1 VQGLEPCSG
10 YSALRKYTH
19 LVVLVDI
26 SARDSNGGQTGVLKV
41 AVVKNSCTVT
51 TQGAALSIS
60 LECMYCFFRAFCAD
74 VCEAATTGVLLLPL
88 FLQLLLCA
96 LSAAPSGLQPDRALN
111 W

>member
-1 VQGLEPCSG
+1 M
-10 YSALRKYTH
+10 
-19 LVVLVDI
+19 VLVDI
-26 SARDSNGGQTGVLKV
+26 SARDGNGGQAGVLKV
-41 AVVKNSCTVT
+41 AVVKSACTVT

-74 VCEAATTGVLLLPL
+74 VCEAARTGVLLLIPL